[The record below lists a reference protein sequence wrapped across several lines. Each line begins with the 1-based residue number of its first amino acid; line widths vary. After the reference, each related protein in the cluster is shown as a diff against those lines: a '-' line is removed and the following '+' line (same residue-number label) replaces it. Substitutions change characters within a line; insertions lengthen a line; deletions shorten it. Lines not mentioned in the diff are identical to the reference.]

1 MIPIGSKL
9 IRITPFNHGETKLM
23 ILEIPDFLGRIDI
36 KRLRRIA
43 GEATF
48 LDGRLSNPHNKT
60 KDNQQIDSAAPGY
73 QESSQL
79 IMNAMSR
86 HEGFRNF
93 AMPSRIAPPLLCKYE
108 VGMAYGAH
116 FDVAL
121 LPLASMQTMLRS
133 DLSIT
138 LFLNDPDSYDGGE
151 LVLQLESRKVAI
163 KLPAGGLVVYPS
175 TVLHEVTKVARG
187 QRLVA
192 ITFVESQIIDE
203 RKRQMIYNLGEVSA
217 LEGLTMKA
225 ENRML
230 LDLVRH
236 NLIRMWS

>member
-1 MIPIGSKL
+1 
-9 IRITPFNHGETKLM
+9 M
-23 ILEIPDFLGRIDI
+23 ILEIPDFLGRIDTR
-36 KRLRRIA
+36 RLRRIA
-43 GEATF
+43 AEANF
-48 LDGRLSNPHNKT
+48 VNGRLTNPHNET
-60 KDNQQIDSAAPGY
+60 KDNQQIDHTVPGY
-73 QESSQL
+73 QESSQ
-79 IMNAMSR
+79 IVMSALTR
-86 HEGFRNF
+86 HEAVREF
-93 AMPSRIAPPLLCKYE
+93 AMPNRIAPPLLCKYD

-121 LPLASMQTMLRS
+121 LPLPELQSLLRS
-133 DLSIT
+133 DLSAT

-151 LVLQLESRKVAI
+151 LVLQLESRKVPI

-175 TVLHEVTKVARG
+175 TMLHEVTEVTRG

-192 ITFVESQIIDE
+192 ITFIESKIIDE
-203 RKRQMIYNLGEVSA
+203 RKRHMIYTLGEVSA
-217 LEGLTMKA
+217 LEGMSMKP

>member
-1 MIPIGSKL
+1 MNPFGSKL
-9 IRITPFNHGETKLM
+9 IQVPQFNHGEAKLM
-23 ILEIPDFLGRIDI
+23 ILEIPDFLSRMDT
-36 KRLRRIA
+36 KRLRRIGA
-43 GEATF
+43 EATF

-60 KDNQQIDSAAPGY
+60 KDNQQIDNAAPGY

-79 IMNAMSR
+79 VMNAMGR

-93 AMPSRIAPPLLCKYE
+93 AMPSKIAPPLLCKYE

-116 FDVAL
+116 CDVAL
-121 LPLASMQTMLRS
+121 LPLAKLQTILRS
-133 DLSIT
+133 DLSVT
-138 LFLNDPDSYDGGE
+138 VFLSDPESYDGGE
-151 LVLQLESRKVAI
+151 LVLQLESRKIPI

-175 TVLHEVTKVARG
+175 TMLHEVTEVRRG

-203 RKRQMIYNLGEVSA
+203 RKRHMIYNLGEVSA
-217 LEGLTMKA
+217 LEGLTMKP
-225 ENRML
+225 ENRLL